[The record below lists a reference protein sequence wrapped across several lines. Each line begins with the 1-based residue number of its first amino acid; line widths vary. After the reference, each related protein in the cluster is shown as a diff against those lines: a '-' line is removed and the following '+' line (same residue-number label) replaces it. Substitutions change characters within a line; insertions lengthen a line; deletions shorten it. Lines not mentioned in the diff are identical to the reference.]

1 MPRYRVVL
9 ILGAG
14 YVVVF
19 IGVAV
24 LRLWWDDGGE
34 MNLQSAAS
42 LVPSVILLW
51 GVGSLSFLPLIWTL
65 RRFRRSRWIP
75 IVAYAIALPFSL
87 LGALFG
93 GLLGPLGVLVYAVA
107 PLALAVGISFGIQ
120 AILDH
125 RRPRA
130 GLTEKRPAV
139 CASAGRSVGPLASVP
154 VQPPLIELVISR
166 CTTTSHKAFGPGT
179 YSTTWDSRDEAGRPL
194 ATGVYLCP

>member
-1 MPRYRVVL
+1 MWKVPIPRYRIVL

-34 MNLQSAAS
+34 MNLQSAAF
-42 LVPSVILLW
+42 LVPSVVLLW

-93 GLLGPLGVLVYAVA
+93 GLLGPHWVLVYAVA

-120 AILDH
+120 AILEI

-130 GLTEKRPAV
+130 E
-139 CASAGRSVGPLASVP
+139 RS
-154 VQPPLIELVISR
+154 E
-166 CTTTSHKAFGPGT
+166 
-179 YSTTWDSRDEAGRPL
+179 
-194 ATGVYLCP
+194 